1 MSLGDIFELKHAW
14 EDNDGRK
21 SENVWFYRYTAL
33 RGLGVDTD
41 EESLA
46 ISWIDAVLTPM
57 NVTIPNTYRN
67 TGVTVRNLFD
77 PSVVW
82 VEPLSLSGGRSGGG
96 SELMPQFNA
105 LKVTLSHKSG
115 LIKKGRRMFGGFFET
130 DQLNGLIAALA
141 MPVLVIK
148 AALCLL
154 AVADSATLGIKSFRP
169 VVVKRIMVTEGEG
182 EIVRYRLPENS
193 GEAEYSYIE
202 SAVLSPVVTSQ
213 NTRKD

>member
-1 MSLGDIFELKHAW
+1 MALGDIFELKHAW

-21 SENVWFYRYTAL
+21 GENVWFYRYTAL

-46 ISWIDAVLTPM
+46 ITWIDAVLAVM
-57 NVTIPNTYRN
+57 NVTIPNTYRS

-77 PSVVW
+77 SSVVW
-82 VEPLSLSGGRSGGG
+82 VEPLSLLGGRSGAG

-115 LIKKGRRMFGGFFET
+115 LIKKGRRMFGGFFES
-130 DQLNGLIAALA
+130 DQLNGLLTGVAMSTLA
-141 MPVLVIK
+141 IK
-148 AALCLL
+148 AALALL
-154 AVADSATLGIKSFRP
+154 DIVDSATLGIKSFRP
-169 VVVKRIMVTEGEG
+169 VVVKRVPIEFPIGTIIG
-182 EIVRYRLPENS
+182 YRLPENS

-202 SAVLSPVVTSQ
+202 SAVMSPVITSQ

>member
-1 MSLGDIFELKHAW
+1 MAMGDIFELKHAW

-21 SENVWFYRYTAL
+21 GENVSFYRYKAL

-57 NVTIPNTYRN
+57 NATIPNTYRS
-67 TGVTVRNLFD
+67 TGVTVRNLFNAA
-77 PSVVW
+77 VVW
-82 VEPLSLSGGRSGGG
+82 VEPLSLSGTRSGAGA
-96 SELMPQFNA
+96 ELMPQFNA

-115 LIKKGRRMFGGFFET
+115 LIKKGRRMFGGFFES
-130 DQLNGLIAALA
+130 DQLNGLLAPLA
-141 MPVLVIK
+141 MANLVIK

-154 AVADSATLGIKSFRP
+154 QVADSATLGIKSFVP
-169 VVVKRIMVTEGEG
+169 VVVKRIPVTEGQG
-182 EIVRYRLPENS
+182 EIVRYRLPETQQ
-193 GEAEYSYIE
+193 EAVWSEIE
-202 SAVLSPVVTSQ
+202 SAVLSPVITSQ